1 MTLPYQQITDPYRR
15 TIVVGDIHGCW
26 DEFRRLMEVA
36 GFGEA
41 DALVTVGDFLD
52 RGPGSWEIARFL
64 RDTSNGFSVIGNHE
78 RRVAG
83 VIRGTSQ
90 PAWSQKQSLSMIPEC
105 EHADWAAWMESLP
118 AVIET
123 PHALITHARMDP
135 ARPLTDQEAYHTAAV
150 GGAAVTIDLDGDG
163 VPLWF
168 SQMRFDKPVC
178 MGHIGYARVALVPEG
193 LYALDTGAV
202 RGGQL
207 TAVVFPGG
215 ELVQVPVPRN
225 YHDEAY
231 KAWRAAQRTL
241 VGDPM
246 SWTLAQAIKV
256 LDGRDVDRSDW
267 ANEIRVLEETISAL
281 GIEER
286 GRRLQAQL
294 RERFGAMMPPGPARG
309 EYFKTVKNALPD
321 WGRRNLAA
329 RLLKDAPITFQDF
342 AVAFPDARVIDIA
355 AVAESLETCLKKDAH
370 AALLG
375 RPGVI
380 GRGAATWENA
390 ERDNRHAG
398 RETA

>member
-1 MTLPYQQITDPYRR
+1 MTVPYRQLTGPFRR

-26 DEFRRLMEVA
+26 DEFRRLMELA
-36 GFGEA
+36 GFGEG

-64 RDTSNGFSVIGNHE
+64 RVTPNAFSVIGNHE

-83 VIRGTSQ
+83 VIRRTSQ
-90 PAWSQKQSLSMIPEC
+90 PAWSQKQSLSMIPEG

-123 PHALITHARMDP
+123 PHAVVTHARLDP
-135 ARPLTDQEAYHTAAV
+135 ARSLTDQDAYHTAAV
-150 GGAAVTIDLDGDG
+150 GGASVTIDIDGDC

-168 SQMRFDKPVC
+168 KQMRFDKPVC

-193 LYALDTGAV
+193 LYSLDTGAV

-215 ELVQVPVPRN
+215 DIVQVPVPRN

-241 VGDPM
+241 VGDPQ
-246 SWTLAQAIKV
+246 SWTLAQALKV
-256 LDGRDVDRSDW
+256 LDGSDGDRSDW
-267 ANEIRVLEETISAL
+267 ANEIGVLDETISAL

-294 RERFGAMMPPGPARG
+294 RERFGNMPPPGPARG

-321 WGRRNLAA
+321 WGSRNLAA
-329 RLLKDAPITFQDF
+329 RLLKDAPITFQDL
-342 AVAFPDARVIDIA
+342 AVAFPDTKVRDMATLADSM
-355 AVAESLETCLKKDAH
+355 EDH
-370 AALLG
+370 LLCAPAPQ
-375 RPGVI
+375 R
-380 GRGAATWENA
+380 ENPL
-390 ERDNRHAG
+390 
-398 RETA
+398 TSP